1 MKICDLTQMYSSQ
14 GGGVRSYLLAKRRY
28 IRERTSHEHLLIV
41 PGSRT
46 EQVEGG
52 RTQVW
57 TVRGPLVNRTSRY
70 RWMLDL
76 PALLQILYS
85 ERPHVVE
92 SGDPYHAALVARN
105 WANRRGSK
113 FYMFYHSHFPD
124 AILRTVL
131 KFAGGWARSVTE
143 QLAGDYLRHLAA
155 GGRGVFVGS
164 RHLINI
170 LSQWGVP
177 RLLHLPLGVDTEIF
191 QPVTAERKREL
202 RQKLGLPQDGK
213 VLLYVGRFSPD
224 KDTALLLRTW
234 KLVEELDAG
243 NWVGVMVGD
252 GQMRDAVDGFVRNHP
267 RVRRVPFL
275 KSSVEIAEWYQ
286 AADILLHPG
295 RWETFGLVLLEA
307 QACGIPVVAFRGG
320 AMEEQS
326 YDVTD
331 WAMERSAS
339 SFAHAVA
346 NKLKRLEKGNSR
358 ALRSFIE
365 ENFSWNRTFAQQ
377 LAVYE
382 ASE

>member
-1 MKICDLTQMYSSQ
+1 
-14 GGGVRSYLLAKRRY
+14 
-28 IRERTSHEHLLIV
+28 
-41 PGSRT
+41 
-46 EQVEGG
+46 
-52 RTQVW
+52 
-57 TVRGPLVNRTSRY
+57 
-70 RWMLDL
+70 
-76 PALLQILYS
+76 
-85 ERPHVVE
+85 
-92 SGDPYHAALVARN
+92 
-105 WANRRGSK
+105 
-113 FYMFYHSHFPD
+113 MFYHSHFPD

-143 QLAGDYLRHLAA
+143 QLAGDYLRHLAT

-170 LSQWGVP
+170 LNQWGVP
-177 RLLHLPLGVDTEIF
+177 RLMHLPLGVDTGIF

-202 RQKLGLPQDGK
+202 RQKLGLPLDGK

-234 KLVEELDAG
+234 KLVEELNAG

-275 KSSVEIAEWYQ
+275 KSSSELAEWYQ
-286 AADILLHPG
+286 AADIFLHPG

-326 YDVTD
+326 LDVAD
-331 WAMERSAS
+331 WAIERSAS

-346 NKLKRLEKGNSR
+346 NKLRRPENGDNR
-358 ALRSFIE
+358 TLRTFIE

-382 ASE
+382 GSE